1 MKNILIIGGSTGIGL
16 ETAKIL
22 SKEHNVYA
30 TYNNTAVV
38 DANNI
43 NYQFYNVAENN
54 DLDLPEEIHGIIYC
68 PGSITLKPFKRL
80 KSENLLEDFNLHVG
94 GAVNVIQQALPKLS
108 KEGNNSIVL
117 FSSVAVQTGF
127 NFHTQIS
134 ICKGALEGLTKALSA
149 ELAPTTRVNAI
160 APSLT
165 NTPLAS
171 ALLNSDAKIK
181 ANADRHPLKRI
192 GEAKDIAEMASF
204 LVSDKASWITGQ
216 ILKVDGGISNI
227 KG

>member
-16 ETAKIL
+16 ETALIL
-22 SKEHNVYA
+22 SKEYNVYA